1 MRSLQTILGITLFTF
16 FFATFSSY
24 GADVA
29 KIGVIDFQ
37 RVLETS
43 SAGKASQAEITKH
56 GKAMETELKKNQEE
70 LEEIKKRI
78 DREALVMTKEMREE
92 KEREFRIK
100 INDFKMLEQKFKQ
113 EINNLN
119 KRLVRRLRDDV
130 FDLVEEVGK
139 KEGYLLVVEKTEGGV
154 VYAPNTIDITDKLI
168 QLYNTRFAQ
177 KTDKKEKSEKK

>member
-1 MRSLQTILGITLFTF
+1 MRSLQTIIGITLFTF

-56 GKAMETELKKNQEE
+56 GKAMEVELKKNQKE

-78 DREALVMTKEMREE
+78 DREALVMSKEMRVE

-100 INDFKMLEQKFKQ
+100 INDFRMLEKKFKQ

-119 KRLVRRLRDDV
+119 KRLVGRLQAEV
-130 FDLVEEVGK
+130 FALVEEVGK

-168 QLYNTRFAQ
+168 QLYNTQFAQ
-177 KTDKKEKSEKK
+177 KTDKK

>member
-1 MRSLQTILGITLFTF
+1 MRPLQTILCITLFTF
-16 FFATFSSY
+16 LFGIFSSY

-37 RVLETS
+37 RILETS
-43 SAGKASQAEITKH
+43 SAGKASQAEIMKQ
-56 GKAMETELKKNQEE
+56 GKAMEGELKKNQEE

-100 INDFKMLEQKFKQ
+100 INDFRTIEKKFKQ
-113 EINNLN
+113 EINDLN
-119 KRLVRRLRDDV
+119 KRLVKRLQDDV
-130 FDLVEEVGK
+130 FALVEEVGK
-139 KEGYLLVVEKTEGGV
+139 KEGYLLVVERREGGV

-177 KTDKKEKSEKK
+177 KRDKKEKSEKK

>member
-1 MRSLQTILGITLFTF
+1 MRPLQTIFGISLFTV

-37 RVLETS
+37 RILETS
-43 SAGKASQAEITKH
+43 SAGKASQVEINKQ
-56 GKAMETELKKNQEE
+56 GKAMEAELKKTQEE
-70 LEEIKKRI
+70 LEESKKRI
-78 DREALVMTKEMREE
+78 EREALVMTKEMREE

-100 INDFKMLEQKFKQ
+100 VNDFRMLEKKFKQ
-113 EINNLN
+113 EISDLN
-119 KRLVRRLRDDV
+119 KRLVKRLQDDV
-130 FDLVEEVGK
+130 FDLVEEIGK

-154 VYAPNTIDITDKLI
+154 VYAPTTIDITDKLI
-168 QLYNTRFAQ
+168 QLYNTRFAL

>member
-16 FFATFSSY
+16 FVATGLSY

-37 RVLETS
+37 RILETS
-43 SAGKASQAEITKH
+43 SAGKASQAEITKQ
-56 GKAMETELKKNQEE
+56 GKGMEAELKKNQEE

-78 DREALVMTKEMREE
+78 EREALVMTKEMREE
-92 KEREFRIK
+92 KEREFRIRV
-100 INDFKMLEQKFKQ
+100 NDFRTLEQKFKK
-113 EINNLN
+113 EITDLN
-119 KRLVRRLRDDV
+119 KRLVKRLQDDV
-130 FDLVEEVGK
+130 FELVEEIGK
-139 KEGYLLVVEKTEGGV
+139 KEGYLLVVERTEGGV

-168 QLYNTRFAQ
+168 QLYNIRFAQ

>member
-1 MRSLQTILGITLFTF
+1 MRSLQTIIGIALLTF
-16 FFATFSSY
+16 FIATFSSY

-37 RVLETS
+37 RILETS
-43 SAGKASQAEITKH
+43 SAGKASQAEINKQ
-56 GKAMETELKKNQEE
+56 GKAMEAELKKNQED
-70 LEEIKKRI
+70 LEEIKKRLE
-78 DREALVMTKEMREE
+78 REALVMTKDMREE

-100 INDFKMLEQKFKQ
+100 VNDFRALEQKFKKD
-113 EINNLN
+113 ISDLN
-119 KRLVRRLRDDV
+119 KRLVKRMQDDV
-130 FDLVEEVGK
+130 FDLVEEIGK

-177 KTDKKEKSEKK
+177 KTEKKEKSDKK